1 MHGKKFLDLTP
12 EDVERFVYCG
22 TLSIQFCTDS
32 FNRSFNVNTL
42 SHYRLNSLFLPPLLA
57 KEDGGTLVTI
67 SSVLGH
73 LGASHLSAYTAS
85 KAALIAYHTSLSAEL
100 SVSHPKI
107 KTILV
112 TPGQLSTDMFSGLEQ
127 GPVAHFLGPVTD
139 VQLLAVKLMKMIDEG
154 RGGRLAE
161 PAYAR
166 WIPWLFIMPVGVQ
179 KIVRRLTGLDTAML
193 GFHGQGRDTTTL
205 SKISSEKGMSSIN
218 SDAESSS
225 YTPLMVQPGYA
236 T

>member
-12 EDVERFVYCG
+12 EDVERFIYG
-22 TLSIQFCTDS
+22 GALIIQLRADEFY
-32 FNRSFNVNTL
+32 RSFNVNTL
-42 SHYRLNSLFLPPLLA
+42 SHYRLNSLFLPPLLS

-73 LGASHLSAYTAS
+73 LGASYLSAYTAS

-100 SVSHPKI
+100 STSHPKI

-127 GPVAHFLGPVTD
+127 GPVAHFFGPVTD
-139 VQLLAVKLMKMIDEG
+139 VQLLAMKLMKMIDEG

-179 KIVRRLTGLDTAML
+179 KVVRRLTGLDTAML

-205 SKISSEKGMSSIN
+205 SKASSEKGMSSMN
-218 SDAESSS
+218 SDAEIRVH
-225 YTPLMVQPGYA
+225 TPQ
-236 T
+236 TD